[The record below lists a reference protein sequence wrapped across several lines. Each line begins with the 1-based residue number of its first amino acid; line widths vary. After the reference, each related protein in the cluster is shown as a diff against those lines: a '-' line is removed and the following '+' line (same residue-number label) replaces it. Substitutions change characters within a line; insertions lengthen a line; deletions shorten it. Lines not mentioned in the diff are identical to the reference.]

1 MKRSLI
7 VAFSLAVAFAVTAPL
22 VVGTSTALA
31 AAAATTAPKAACAP
45 TTKGTCDSGP
55 IVKPGKCANGSP
67 GVQVALPFLGSN
79 CIANDPKNGGAIIT
93 YLKTILQVLSG
104 LVGTVIVLMLV
115 VAGIQYITSYGDPSN
130 IKNAKNRIVNAI
142 TALVLF
148 LMMFAILGFLVPG
161 GIL

>member
-1 MKRSLI
+1 MKRSYI
-7 VAFSLAVAFAVTAPL
+7 VAFFLAVAFAVTAPL
-22 VVGTSTALA
+22 VVSAGSGASA
-31 AAAATTAPKAACAP
+31 AAAAPKATCAP
-45 TTKGTCDSGP
+45 STKGTCDGGP
-55 IVKPGKCANGSP
+55 IVKPGKCANGTP

-79 CIANDPKNGGAIIT
+79 CIANDPKNGGAIVT

-104 LVGTVIVLMLV
+104 LVGTVIVLMLI
-115 VAGIQYITSYGDPSN
+115 VAGIQYMTSYGDPSN